1 MALLALEGSLT
12 PSMANILATS
22 FDLAAVDDAAAV
34 GKQDDLDEHGG
45 VESRCAVDVI
55 VVAFVEGGQIE
66 FVIDQVA

>member
-1 MALLALEGSLT
+1 MT

-22 FDLAAVDDAAAV
+22 RFDLAAVDDAVAV